1 MSNTLTLK
9 GKTRSHVGG
18 RSVKKVRRA
27 GKVPGVIYGKKTAPK
42 PIEVLETELM
52 DALHHAASEQVLI
65 NLELEEES
73 GTATHLTLVQEVQ
86 HDPLNDTILHID
98 LHEVSQTEKITAHV
112 PVIEVGESTG
122 VKNGGGR
129 LEVVLRELEVEC
141 LPKDLPEKIT
151 IDVTNLEIDDSIH
164 VKDVPAPEGVTI
176 TNDPEL
182 TICSVA
188 PPRVSSD
195 EEEEAST
202 EAPAE
207 PEMLKEKKEQEAPAA

>member
-1 MSNTLTLK
+1 MSNSLTLK
-9 GKTRSHVGG
+9 GKTRSLVGG

-52 DALHHAASEQVLI
+52 ETLHHAASEQVLI

-86 HDPLNDTILHID
+86 HNPITDAILHID
-98 LHEVSQTEKITAHV
+98 LHEVSQTEKITAHI
-112 PVIEVGESTG
+112 PVVETGEATG

-141 LPKDLPEKIT
+141 LPRDLPDKIT
-151 IDVTNLEIDDSIH
+151 LDVTNLAIGDSIH
-164 VKDVPAPEGVTI
+164 VRDVPIPEGVVI

-182 TICSVA
+182 TVCSVA
-188 PPRVSSD
+188 APRVSGDD
-195 EEEEAST
+195 EEVPT
-202 EAPAE
+202 EAAAE
-207 PEMLKEKKEQEAPAA
+207 PEMLKEKKEEETAA